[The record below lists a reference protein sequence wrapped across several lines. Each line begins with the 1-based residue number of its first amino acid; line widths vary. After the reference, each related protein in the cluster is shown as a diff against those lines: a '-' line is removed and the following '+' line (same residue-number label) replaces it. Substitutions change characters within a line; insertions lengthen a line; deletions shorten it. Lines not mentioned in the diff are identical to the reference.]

1 MRQAAQRIAEL
12 AQQRKR
18 ADGAVV
24 VVGVAGA
31 VASGKSTLAAEV
43 ARAATTGGVPTE
55 VVSTDGF
62 LLPHAVLS
70 ERGLLMHK
78 GFPESYDVDAL
89 RSFVEEVHSG
99 ADEVMVPQYSHEIYD
114 VVAAVPIEVGDD
126 AVIVVEGVNA
136 LCALADVLDL
146 AVYLHAE
153 ETDLERWYVERF
165 HRLCDEA
172 RDDEQSFY
180 RQFAAMSADEV
191 DALARSTWRS
201 INLVNLRENI
211 APSRA
216 LADCVVVK
224 GPDHAVVA
232 IEVRDDDHRR

>member
-1 MRQAAQRIAEL
+1 MREAAQRL
-12 AQQRKR
+12 AKLAKERKR
-18 ADGAVV
+18 ADGAAV

-31 VASGKSTLAAEV
+31 VASGKSTLAAAV
-43 ARAATTGGVPTE
+43 AHAATTDGAPTE

-62 LLPHAVLS
+62 LLPNSVLS

-89 RSFVEEVHSG
+89 RAFVDEVHAG
-99 ADEVMVPQYSHEIYD
+99 GGEVIVPQYSHEVYD
-114 VVAAVPIEVGDD
+114 VVAGEPLHVDAD
-126 AVIVVEGVNA
+126 AVVVVEGVNA
-136 LCALADVLDL
+136 LSALPDLLDF

-153 ETDLERWYVERF
+153 EADLERWYVDRF
-165 HRLCDEA
+165 QRLCDEA
-172 RDDEQSFY
+172 RDDEKSFY
-180 RQFAAMSADEV
+180 RQFTTMSADEI

-232 IEVRDDDHRR
+232 IEVRDDDGRR